1 MHSKCILESVVS
13 SHCVRVCHFFSL
25 FNGIFKNGASY
36 NSWLQLKPVFKL
48 PFLLFYTNIMNICE
62 LYEVYK

>member
-1 MHSKCILESVVS
+1 MYFRISGIFALCQSLS
-13 SHCVRVCHFFSL
+13 FPPPL